1 MHCSQIRNAVLWQAM
16 RMQDDLIY
24 DVGLHSG
31 KDTEFYLAKGF
42 RVVAIEANPELATRC
57 KTKFASQIKEGRLHI
72 LQLAIG
78 EQAGNCD
85 FFVCDQHD
93 DWSTIDRRDRL
104 KKEKQDGVTFR
115 TVTVRCASLDTVLLE
130 FGVPYY
136 LKIDIEGCDVF
147 CLEALKRTQARP
159 KYVSVETDG
168 YDQLFHLYL
177 LGYNKFKVINQAL
190 HKQAV
195 PPRPPRE
202 GLYVDATFNWDSS
215 GLFGEETAGSWLEI
229 NDALKRCRQ
238 VVDLSMINSKP
249 CPSIVDRIRRRRLSG
264 RPFLRTERT
273 WFDLHATL

>member
-16 RMQDDLIY
+16 RMQNDLIY

-42 RVVAIEANPELATRC
+42 RVVAIEANPVLATRC

-136 LKIDIEGCDVF
+136 LKIDIEGWPAPGLDDTQLSKSGLPLELHRAQITDRRVSAF
-147 CLEALKRTQARP
+147 RVVEALDIVKHVCLCFIARP
-159 KYVSVETDG
+159 VRFVAG
-168 YDQLFHLYL
+168 A
-177 LGYNKFKVINQAL
+177 LGLQRGEEAL
-190 HKQAV
+190 HRGVV
-195 PPRPPRE
+195 PH
-202 GLYVDATFNWDSS
+202 VA
-215 GLFGEETAGSWLEI
+215 
-229 NDALKRCRQ
+229 
-238 VVDLSMINSKP
+238 
-249 CPSIVDRIRRRRLSG
+249 
-264 RPFLRTERT
+264 
-273 WFDLHATL
+273 